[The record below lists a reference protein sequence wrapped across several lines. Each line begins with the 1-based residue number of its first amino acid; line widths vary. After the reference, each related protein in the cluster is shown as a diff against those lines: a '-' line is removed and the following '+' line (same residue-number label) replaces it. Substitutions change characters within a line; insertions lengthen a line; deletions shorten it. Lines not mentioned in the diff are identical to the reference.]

1 MRATTMAQGA
11 GKQRRF
17 PTGASFAQNGGTA
30 WRCWWTVGQSS
41 GTGTWQPAIDSAQSL
56 MWSFTVGRIRAA
68 SYNSPM
74 PSTPAV
80 GEIASHFELLDSTGT
95 RRSLSELT
103 SQGPL
108 VLLFYRGHW

>member
-1 MRATTMAQGA
+1 MPHELPKAYEPGA
-11 GKQRRF
+11 IETRWADYWVKEKLF
-17 PTGASFAQNGGTA
+17 SVA
-30 WRCWWTVGQSS
+30 
-41 GTGTWQPAIDSAQSL
+41 
-56 MWSFTVGRIRAA
+56 
-68 SYNSPM
+68 
-74 PSTPAV
+74 TPAV